1 MAASI
6 NSVVKVWARG
16 FAKSIDP
23 TKNKR
28 FQNKTNWIHFETSQ
42 ARSRASPEKYSQPAR
57 SKFEAFFQA
66 SSSRVRAG
74 AFPNLNGSLYFC
86 KPAGS
91 NPIWKFM
98 RKSGLVQSSFLSEQK
113 KKDLSAP
120 KQRHI
125 HNFRGCIPDR
135 NPTKQNRCG
144 TVLEFWAEPGPEGPG
159 SLPFLQ
165 YFDHRVVK
173 HFL

>member
-6 NSVVKVWARG
+6 NSVAKVWARG

-23 TKNKR
+23 TKRQTVPK
-28 FQNKTNWIHFETSQ
+28 QNQLDLFWNEPGQEPGQSGKI
-42 ARSRASPEKYSQPAR
+42 QPA
-57 SKFEAFFQA
+57 SQIEIWGIFQA

-98 RKSGLVQSSFLSEQK
+98 RKSGLVQSSFFQNK
-113 KKDLSAP
+113 NPWDLSAP
-120 KQRHI
+120 KQKHI

-135 NPTKQNRCG
+135 NPTKQNRYG